1 LKTIAKIQILGIVG
15 KDPEVKATKAGSV
28 LATFPVATM
37 TRKKDPNGEYFEA
50 TLWHNVVA
58 FGKLAEAIQ
67 KTVFKGSKIFL
78 DGTIDYQ
85 EYQDSTGGQRLSTKV
100 LVNDY
105 SVISKSEYQHSKA
118 QLENRGNKK
127 PASDNFFD
135 DDMPF

>member
-1 LKTIAKIQILGIVG
+1 MKTIAKIQILGIVG

-37 TRKKDPNGEYFEA
+37 VKKKDPNGEYFDA

-67 KTVFKGSKIFL
+67 KTVFKGSKIYL

-85 EYQDSTGGQRLSTKV
+85 EYQDSTGGQKLSTKV
-100 LVNDY
+100 LVGDY
-105 SVISKSEYQHSKA
+105 SVIAKSEYQQSKE
-118 QLENRGNKK
+118 QLESIGNKK
-127 PASDNFFD
+127 SYHNNMID
-135 DDMPF
+135 DGIPF